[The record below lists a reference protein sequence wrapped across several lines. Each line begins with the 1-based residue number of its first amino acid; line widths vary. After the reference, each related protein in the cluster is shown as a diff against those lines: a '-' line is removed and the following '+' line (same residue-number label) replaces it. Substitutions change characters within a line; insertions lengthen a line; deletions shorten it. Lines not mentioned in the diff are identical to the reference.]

1 MLKKGVSDFFQFWFI
16 GNEIRPNYF
25 FKNIGRS
32 FKFLLKVG
40 VEKLIVNAPLAP
52 LQIKNTNNTRSEV
65 RFKQLIHD
73 AFTIDLNTRYN
84 IARSNEILGWEGVG
98 NNQLLRFFKAYI
110 NWSML
115 TANLKFRAKEFFF
128 FFLSLQC
135 FTLKIE

>member
-25 FKNIGRS
+25 FKNIRRS

-40 VEKLIVNAPLAP
+40 VEKLIVNAPLAR

-73 AFTIDLNTRYN
+73 AFTIDLKINL
-84 IARSNEILGWEGVG
+84 NEHTI
-98 NNQLLRFFKAYI
+98 
-110 NWSML
+110 
-115 TANLKFRAKEFFF
+115 
-128 FFLSLQC
+128 
-135 FTLKIE
+135 